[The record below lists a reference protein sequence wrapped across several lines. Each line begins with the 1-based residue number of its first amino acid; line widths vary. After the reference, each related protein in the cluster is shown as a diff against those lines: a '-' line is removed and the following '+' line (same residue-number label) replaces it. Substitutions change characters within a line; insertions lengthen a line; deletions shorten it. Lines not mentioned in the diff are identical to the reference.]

1 MPAVFYRLRRA
12 AAYAGHAVGAAIAP
26 NGPSAID
33 ADVLRRAQ
41 SGALSAADAG
51 VACAE
56 FLGLD
61 KHRVKR
67 AVYDAAAYSV
77 CELYRRL
84 CKAFAAF
91 YVGRYAVDRA
101 VCAHDD
107 LGLILRRGGFE
118 HDDVVFRHNDL
129 GAALKDKAFAPA
141 PFFNVASGVADL
153 AAAGHDKVYI
163 PTAAQLGFVKP
174 VAHDARNAPG
184 VGRRDDDPRLL
195 RFKRR
200 GVVIAQPFKK
210 IRGLVADGVCNA
222 PCSIGAVA
230 GSGVV

>member
-77 CELYRRL
+77 CELYRRHGFTNDKL
-84 CKAFAAF
+84 FHRLFRERFHTTPLQLRKA
-91 YVGRYAVDRA
+91 
-101 VCAHDD
+101 
-107 LGLILRRGGFE
+107 
-118 HDDVVFRHNDL
+118 
-129 GAALKDKAFAPA
+129 
-141 PFFNVASGVADL
+141 
-153 AAAGHDKVYI
+153 
-163 PTAAQLGFVKP
+163 
-174 VAHDARNAPG
+174 ARE
-184 VGRRDDDPRLL
+184 
-195 RFKRR
+195 K
-200 GVVIAQPFKK
+200 
-210 IRGLVADGVCNA
+210 
-222 PCSIGAVA
+222 
-230 GSGVV
+230 GS